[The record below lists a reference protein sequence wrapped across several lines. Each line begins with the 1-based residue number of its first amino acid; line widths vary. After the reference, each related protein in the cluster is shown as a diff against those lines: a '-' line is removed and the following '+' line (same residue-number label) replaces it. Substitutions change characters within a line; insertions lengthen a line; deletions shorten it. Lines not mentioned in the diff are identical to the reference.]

1 VIQFYEFWFDFKSW
15 RDFKVDDEHDLDA
28 AVNSFEK
35 REMMKENKTMKK
47 LKLKEES
54 KRVRKLV
61 DLSYKLDPRV
71 KRFKE

>member
-1 VIQFYEFWFDFKSW
+1 M
-15 RDFKVDDEHDLDA
+15 DDEHDLDA